1 MAKTCYNMNFVLKW
15 HLSITRLLKWS
26 EIAALKE
33 RDKVSSSMCLQQEK
47 EKWTHN
53 NNAAIPAVGREP
65 PKKPVVDLGLLA
77 SKNMRKDIAGF

>member
-1 MAKTCYNMNFVLKW
+1 MQPP
-15 HLSITRLLKWS
+15 
-26 EIAALKE
+26 
-33 RDKVSSSMCLQQEK
+33 LQWEGSLPR
-47 EKWTHN
+47 THN